1 MTEAFVRC
9 VAAGS
14 SPMKML
20 PALFLGGENMGVVN
34 AVRYEE
40 IMRNG
45 EAVLD
50 LNILESKV
58 REENHTC

>member
-1 MTEAFVRC
+1 
-9 VAAGS
+9 
-14 SPMKML
+14 MKML